1 MKIHSLSL
9 TLLTFFLFSLPQSQT
24 PFTPTLEKIQLA
36 PNIYQFIT
44 PPDGYVPNGNSV
56 AIINDADVLVF
67 DTFTRPSTARAEID
81 AIRRLTNKPVT
92 YVVNSHWHPD
102 HWSGNQAFQ
111 REFPAAE
118 FIATE
123 ETRELM
129 LNIANTW
136 PKMFEDELR
145 DDQAD
150 YDKEIQTNKLDD
162 GSPLTDATRAQDQQD
177 LNLEKSFV
185 DEARTV
191 HRVYPTLTF
200 ADKLTLHRGSREFQ
214 FFNMVGDAAGTTV
227 LYLPQEKTLITG
239 DVISCPVPY
248 YTPPLPQHLQTLR
261 TLAQFD
267 AAIIVPGHGPAFHDK
282 NFLNLEAQL
291 LDSVITQVR
300 AAVQKGAI
308 SIADVQAQ
316 VNVENL
322 RAQFTHDD
330 PALDRQFRRYAKGMA
345 ANAYRCLRDSKSFE
359 P

>member
-9 TLLTFFLFSLPQSQT
+9 TLLTFFLFSPPQSQT

-145 DDQAD
+145 DD
-150 YDKEIQTNKLDD
+150 
-162 GSPLTDATRAQDQQD
+162 
-177 LNLEKSFV
+177 
-185 DEARTV
+185 
-191 HRVYPTLTF
+191 
-200 ADKLTLHRGSREFQ
+200 
-214 FFNMVGDAAGTTV
+214 
-227 LYLPQEKTLITG
+227 
-239 DVISCPVPY
+239 
-248 YTPPLPQHLQTLR
+248 
-261 TLAQFD
+261 
-267 AAIIVPGHGPAFHDK
+267 
-282 NFLNLEAQL
+282 
-291 LDSVITQVR
+291 
-300 AAVQKGAI
+300 
-308 SIADVQAQ
+308 
-316 VNVENL
+316 
-322 RAQFTHDD
+322 
-330 PALDRQFRRYAKGMA
+330 
-345 ANAYRCLRDSKSFE
+345 
-359 P
+359 